1 MKSNRYILHKV
12 IALTIGFIGLVLLI
26 YMITVESEPGAL
38 PLFLILL
45 GVIWFVISKKRKNKL
60 NK

>member
-1 MKSNRYILHKV
+1 MKSNRYTLHKV
-12 IALTIGFIGLVLLI
+12 IALTIVLIGLVLLI